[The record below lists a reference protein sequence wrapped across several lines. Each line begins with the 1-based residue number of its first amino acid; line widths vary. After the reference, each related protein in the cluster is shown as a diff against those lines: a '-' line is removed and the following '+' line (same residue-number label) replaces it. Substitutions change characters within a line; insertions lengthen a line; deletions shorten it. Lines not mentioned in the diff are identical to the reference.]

1 MKVIKYLDKY
11 VIHKPKTGNAPVHTL
26 EPAGPVSIEQLQ
38 KEHPEVFEAGV
49 GRLEGKYRIVLDN
62 SIQPSAAASTPSSSC
77 LV

>member
-49 GRLEGKYRIVLDN
+49 GLKKDGKLCICLDPRDLN
-62 SIQPSAAASTPSSSC
+62 KVIRREHYPLPP
-77 LV
+77 

>member
-49 GRLEGKYRIVLDN
+49 GRLEGKY
-62 SIQPSAAASTPSSSC
+62 
-77 LV
+77 